1 MLRVLVL
8 LKILSVSNI
17 FEDAVALR
25 MRSDVKVG
33 TCLSGGLDSASIAA
47 YAAEMQRHSAS
58 GKFSAITAK
67 STEAANDE
75 SGFAEL
81 VVSYNDLKWIIS
93 QPTYNDFA
101 STIAAVTRA
110 QESLRLGFYCDAI
123 PRHEGCFT
131 ERHQSAAGWP
141 RWRRG
146 LHGI

>member
-1 MLRVLVL
+1 
-8 LKILSVSNI
+8 
-17 FEDAVALR
+17 

-47 YAAEMQRHSAS
+47 YAAEMQRQ
-58 GKFSAITAK
+58 AK

-81 VVSYNDLKWIIS
+81 NVCYNDLKWIIS

-101 STIAAVTRA
+101 SLDCGRNQSSRGA
-110 QESLRLGFYCDAI
+110 LRLGFYCDAI

-141 RWRRG
+141 RWRRS